1 MIEKLVKYKHI
12 FISLFIFIILIM
24 ILFISLFPKNTKNE
38 FVYAEEIE
46 TKETDQNVTIKVD
59 IKGSVKNPGVY
70 QMKENDRVIDV
81 INIAGGLLKEADTS
95 LINLS
100 KIVKDEMVIKIYNK
114 NEIKKLDNKETIIKY
129 IETEYGTDTV
139 VFVKSDSR
147 PDNAIDIDTPVE
159 GVPEKGYWPVP
170 VVIGISDTY
179 NVEIV
184 EGVNEGDEVFTQV
197 YKEEAWY

>member
-24 ILFISLFPKNTKNE
+24 ILFIILFHKNTKNE

-46 TKETDQNVTIKVD
+46 TKENDQNVTIKVD

-100 KIVKDEMVIKIYNK
+100 KIVKDEMVIKVYNK

-129 IETEYGTDTV
+129 IETECNCEDKINDACINNDVNITETKTENKKISTAG
-139 VFVKSDSR
+139 FF
-147 PDNAIDIDTPVE
+147 DTP
-159 GVPEKGYWPVP
+159 K
-170 VVIGISDTY
+170 
-179 NVEIV
+179 
-184 EGVNEGDEVFTQV
+184 VNP
-197 YKEEAWY
+197 